1 MIRDKKFLE
10 EIKQAVRSI
19 AGEDYRIELVD
30 MEKNN
35 NMVYTGMV
43 IGNRTETISPTIQ
56 LETFYEAYLHG
67 VPIQKIAED
76 IFDWVQQDH
85 NTRPDIPTDFYHFEK
100 FREKIIFRLVNTEKN
115 RELLKKMPSVPV
127 YENLSLIFVIILQND
142 EDGVKTVR
150 ISNQLMKTWNVEAD
164 ELYRIAL
171 ENTPRLLPASFD
183 NIAQVFAGMQLCSAK
198 DHGAVMD
205 GTGEETPEELP
216 MYVLSN
222 HERINGAAAIAYP
235 GVLEDIADRLDTN
248 LIILPSSIH
257 EVIIMP
263 ETMESDFHVL
273 NAMVREINQTELKEE
288 EILSDTAYYYDRVK
302 RIVTVPVSEVA

>member
-1 MIRDKKFLE
+1 MVEDRKFLE
-10 EIKQAVRSI
+10 EIRQAVESI
-19 AGEDYRIELVD
+19 AGEDYSIEIVD
-30 MEKNN
+30 MQKNN
-35 NMVYTGMV
+35 NTVYTGMTV
-43 IGNRTETISPTIQ
+43 KGRGENISPTLQ
-56 LETFYEAYLHG
+56 LEEFYQAFLDG
-67 VPIQKIAED
+67 VPVWEIAKN
-76 IFDWVQQDH
+76 IFDWVRRDH

-115 RELLKKMPSVPV
+115 RELLKKVPSVPV
-127 YENLSLIFVIILQND
+127 YENLSLVFVIILQND

-150 ISNQLMKTWNVEAD
+150 ISNQLMRTWNVEAD

-171 ENTPRLLPASFD
+171 ENTPRLFPASFD
-183 NIAQVFAGMQLCSAK
+183 NIAQVLRRMQMCSAK
-198 DHGAVMD
+198 DSGEVMD
-205 GTGEETPEELP
+205 GIGEETSEEPP

-222 HERINGAAAIAYP
+222 HARINGAAVIAYP
-235 GVLEDIADRLDTN
+235 GLLEDIANRLDTN

-263 ETMESDFHVL
+263 EMMESDFHVL

-288 EILSDTAYYYDRVK
+288 EILSDTAYYYDRAK